1 MKLEQSFEVQAPI
14 AAVWAALTD
23 VERVAPC
30 LPGAEITGLDEDGT
44 YRGSFQVKLGP
55 TTAAYRGSLR
65 LEGLDEAGHVA
76 TMRAEGTDKRGQG
89 GAKATMVSTLTEH
102 EGATRVDVVT
112 DFTITGRLARF
123 GRGGMVQDVS
133 NRLLRDFASCL
144 QAHLADE
151 PAALPAPVPDAP
163 PADPRPAG
171 RAGTSGDEVMRAV
184 AVAGPEGADAAP
196 GEMAGEG
203 STGEGSAA
211 LLAAA
216 PAAAASP
223 AASPPA
229 AAPRAAGPAR
239 PRPAKPV
246 NAFRLLLGV
255 LGDRIRRLLKR

>member
-1 MKLEQSFEVQAPI
+1 
-14 AAVWAALTD
+14 
-23 VERVAPC
+23 
-30 LPGAEITGLDEDGT
+30 
-44 YRGSFQVKLGP
+44 
-55 TTAAYRGSLR
+55 
-65 LEGLDEAGHVA
+65 
-76 TMRAEGTDKRGQG
+76 
-89 GAKATMVSTLTEH
+89 
-102 EGATRVDVVT
+102 
-112 DFTITGRLARF
+112 
-123 GRGGMVQDVS
+123 
-133 NRLLRDFASCL
+133 
-144 QAHLADE
+144 
-151 PAALPAPVPDAP
+151 VPDAP

-184 AVAGPEGADAAP
+184 AAAGPEGADAAP
-196 GEMAGEG
+196 GEMAAEG

-211 LLAAA
+211 LRAAA